1 MFKFIDVKKWTFIA
15 FFLMRAAT
23 PFAQPGYIDS
33 LKHAVEETRNDTILY
48 IQLDAL
54 ATTYWET
61 KPDSSL
67 YYSEKA
73 LAIARKL
80 KLRLNEAFTMIKKGY
95 AQQNKGDYP
104 GSLRTYL
111 SALDIANNRENDKS
125 ILSPYLLVMNGLSPN
140 TTAADFRIATLEQL
154 HEVIAVLYENVNDYE
169 KELYHLDFTRRYV
182 EHSKDTLHLN
192 EFYYILGRV
201 YLSLH
206 KYDSAFFYERK
217 AYDLARDSAVLTRGP
232 LLTLGKY
239 YLAIGKDQEA
249 GVYLRSALKASQHTE
264 YTRGEIASGLLL
276 SAMARKQ
283 GKTDSS
289 FYFTN
294 TSLLLAQQMRS
305 PDLLLRTWSEL
316 VEIYNLLNRND
327 STAKYQALIIAMKD
341 SLFNSKQSQ
350 LFHNIYFDEQQRQ
363 QEIEIVKKTYQER
376 VQKYGLLAGL
386 AVFLTIAVILW
397 RNNRNKQ
404 RAYSVIKR
412 QKQETEF
419 QKSKVEQTL
428 NELKATQAQLIQS
441 EKMASLGELIA
452 GIAHEIENPLNFV
465 NNFSDMNKEL
475 LVEMKDEMKKGN
487 LGAMESIADNVIE
500 NEEKINH
507 HGKRAD
513 AIVKGML
520 QHSRTSTGQKEP
532 TDINA
537 LADEYLRLAYHGL
550 RAKDKS
556 FNAVTKTE
564 FDNSISRI
572 NVVPPDIGRVILNLI
587 NNAFYAVSEKKK
599 LVGDGYE
606 PMVTISTKVVGPPLG
621 GLRAKVEIKVSDN
634 GIGIPQKVLDKI
646 FQPFFT
652 TKPTGQGTGL
662 GLSLAY
668 DIVKAHGGE
677 IKVETKE
684 GEGSEFV
691 IWLTTQS

>member
-1 MFKFIDVKKWTFIA
+1 VFKFIDLKKWSFIA
-15 FFLMRAAT
+15 FFLIPAAAS
-23 PFAQPGYIDS
+23 FAQAGYIDS
-33 LKHAVEETRNDTILY
+33 LKQAVEQTRNDTILY
-48 IQLDAL
+48 VQLDAL
-54 ATTYWET
+54 ATSYWET

-111 SALDIANNRENDKS
+111 SALDIANNRENDKT

-140 TTAADFRIATLEQL
+140 TTASDFRTATLAQL

-169 KELYHLDFTRRYV
+169 KELYHLDFTRRYI

-249 GVYLRSALKASQHTE
+249 GVYLRSALEASQHTE
-264 YTRGEIASGLLL
+264 YTRGEIASSLLL
-276 SAMARKQ
+276 SAITRKK
-283 GKTDSS
+283 GETDSS

-316 VEIYNLLNRND
+316 VEIYNLLNRHD

-341 SLFNSKQSQ
+341 SLFNSKQAQ

-363 QEIEIVKKTYQER
+363 QEIEIVRQTYKER
-376 VQKYGLLAGL
+376 VQKYGLLTGL
-386 AVFLTIAVILW
+386 AVFLSIAVILW

-428 NELKATQAQLIQS
+428 TDLRAAQAQLIQS
-441 EKMASLGELIA
+441 EKMASLGELTA
-452 GIAHEIENPLNFV
+452 GIAHEIENPLNFI
-465 NNFSDMNKEL
+465 NNFSEVNEEL
-475 LVEMKDEMKKGN
+475 LVEMKEEIDKQNFNEVKGLATHIIQN
-487 LGAMESIADNVIE
+487 QK
-500 NEEKINH
+500 KINS
-507 HGKRAD
+507 HGRRAD
-513 AIVKGML
+513 SIVKAML
-520 QHSRTSTGQKEP
+520 QHSRTSSGQKELV
-532 TDINA
+532 DINA
-537 LADEYLRLAYHGL
+537 LAGEYLRLVYHGL
-550 RAKDKS
+550 RAKDKG
-556 FNAVTKTE
+556 FNAVPIAIGIKTD
-564 FDNSISRI
+564 FDSTIGKI
-572 NVVPPDIGRVILNLI
+572 NIVPQEIGRVILNLI
-587 NNAFYAVSEKKK
+587 NNACYAVSERQTSEG
-599 LVGDGYE
+599 LGYE
-606 PMVTISTKVVGPPLG
+606 PAVIVSTSKVNN
-621 GLRAKVEIKVSDN
+621 KVAIAVRDN
-634 GIGIPQKVLDKI
+634 GGGIPKNIVDKI